1 MRIERLKLTNYKN
14 CSAVDLTLDP
24 HVNIIHGPNGSGK
37 TNLLDSIHYL
47 AMSKSYFPLSDKHL
61 VRHGEDFFRVEG
73 FYEIDER
80 KEHLAIKYGLG
91 KRREIQINGSK
102 ISKVQELIGKYP
114 VVMIAPDDIKIV
126 KGASK
131 DRRDYFNKW
140 LCQSD
145 PEYLDALMK
154 YNRYFRQKD
163 QLLKQPYSP
172 NPLSVESYN
181 HQMAPL
187 AEQIHMRIKD
197 TMKSYEPKMLEQ
209 YLKISNGQDEIGLSY
224 VSDLEQ
230 GKVVEQFA
238 EKLEEEIRYRRPL
251 VGVQRDEYQL
261 EIQNMPIRK
270 YGSQGQIKSLLYALR
285 LAEYSFLHD
294 RLNRKP
300 ILLLDD
306 YFEKL
311 DKARLQSLISL
322 VQDGTFGQVFLSDTE
337 LMRSKEIFD
346 LRGINFASF
355 EVNGGEV
362 KQVMT

>member
-1 MRIERLKLTNYKN
+1 MRIQRLKLTNYKN
-14 CSAVDLTLDP
+14 YGTVDLTLDP

-37 TNLLDSIHYL
+37 TNLLDAIHYL
-47 AMSKSYFPLSDKHL
+47 AVSKSYFALSDKHL
-61 VRHGEDFFRVEG
+61 IKHGEDFFRVEG
-73 FYEIDER
+73 FYEVDER
-80 KEHLAIKYGLG
+80 KEHVAIKYGMG
-91 KRREIQINGSK
+91 KRREIQINDSK

-145 PEYLDALMK
+145 PQYLEALMK
-154 YNRYFRQKD
+154 YNRLYRQKD
-163 QLLKQPYSP
+163 QLLKLPYSP

-181 HQMAPL
+181 HKMAPL
-187 AEQIHMRIKD
+187 AEQI
-197 TMKSYEPKMLEQ
+197 
-209 YLKISNGQDEIGLSY
+209 
-224 VSDLEQ
+224 
-230 GKVVEQFA
+230 EQFA
-238 EKLEEEIRYRRPL
+238 AKLEEEIKYRRPL

-285 LAEYSFLHD
+285 LAEYSFLHQ
-294 RLNRKP
+294 RLERKP

-311 DKARLQSLISL
+311 DKSRLESLITL

-337 LMRSKEIFD
+337 VKRSKEIFE

-355 EVNGGEV
+355 VVNEG
-362 KQVMT
+362 QVSRVDT

>member
-1 MRIERLKLTNYKN
+1 MRIQRLKLTNYKN
-14 CSAVDLTLDP
+14 YGTVDLTLDP

-37 TNLLDSIHYL
+37 TNLLDAIHYL
-47 AMSKSYFPLSDKHL
+47 AVSKSYFALSDKHL
-61 VRHGEDFFRVEG
+61 IKHGEDFFRVEG
-73 FYEIDER
+73 FYEVDER
-80 KEHLAIKYGLG
+80 KEHVAIKYGMG
-91 KRREIQINGSK
+91 KRREIQINDSK

-145 PEYLDALMK
+145 PQYLEALMK
-154 YNRYFRQKD
+154 YNRLYRQKD
-163 QLLKQPYSP
+163 QLLKLPYSP

-181 HQMAPL
+181 HKMAPL
-187 AEQIHMRIKD
+187 AEQIHAQIKE
-197 TMKSYEPKMLEQ
+197 TMKSYGPKMLEQ

-224 VSDLEQ
+224 VSDLEE
-230 GKVVEQFA
+230 GKVSEQFA
-238 EKLEEEIRYRRPL
+238 AKLEEEIKYRRPL

-285 LAEYSFLHD
+285 LAEYSFLHQ
-294 RLNRKP
+294 RLERKP

-311 DKARLQSLISL
+311 DKSRLESLITL

-337 LMRSKEIFD
+337 VKRSKEIFE

-355 EVNGGEV
+355 VVNEG
-362 KQVMT
+362 QVSRVDN